1 MERIHKQ
8 AQMAVRCD
16 SRRNL
21 TEWRPQR
28 AMKAESGVGG
38 RDKWRRE
45 ESHDDTGKLVNKA
58 FANQKYDVWQPVR
71 QTE

>member
-1 MERIHKQ
+1 
-8 AQMAVRCD
+8 
-16 SRRNL
+16 
-21 TEWRPQR
+21 
-28 AMKAESGVGG
+28 MKAESGVGG